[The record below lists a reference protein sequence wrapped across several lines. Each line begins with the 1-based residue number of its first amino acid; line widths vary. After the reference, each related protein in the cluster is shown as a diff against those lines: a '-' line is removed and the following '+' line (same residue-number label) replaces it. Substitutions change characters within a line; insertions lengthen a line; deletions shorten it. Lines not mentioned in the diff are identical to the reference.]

1 MAVIRWTGF
10 AGENRALHP
19 KLLPEAAGTLSRNQK
34 PGRGD
39 LRPWKNPAQV
49 ATVPSGRQTIY
60 RMGRDVASD
69 STYWLSWPGVVHA
82 VRGFDATDTT
92 ERTYYTGDGVPK
104 VTYNTSLDGTDPQDN
119 PGSNWRPLGLPA
131 PATAPLVTT
140 NTGTWTGDATTY
152 FYVYTYVNDWG
163 WESAPSPVS
172 LMNTRPS
179 DATAVISG
187 FAAAPSGNYQINRIR
202 IYRTQ
207 TGTSGSTEFFF
218 LREMAYGTT
227 STTDDNRDL
236 GEVLPTTTWLP
247 APGLPMGNGSTEPTL
262 SNLTSL
268 WNGMLAGI
276 SGNSVRFCEAYVP
289 YAWPIACDVVP
300 PDSKPVALGVFGQS
314 LLVLTTGRPLL
325 VAGSSPESMDQQP
338 LEMPQG
344 CVSARSVVSMGTG
357 VAWAS
362 DDGLCWY
369 GSGGARILTAGIML
383 REDWQALKP
392 DTIVGKMYEGL
403 YFGSYDDGS
412 GRKGFMIEPGNPQGI
427 FFLDTG
433 YEALHF
439 DELKDQLYVLDGS
452 TVKKWDA
459 GNLMTVKAK
468 SKQFWAP
475 KPINFAAAE
484 VVADTY
490 PLTCRVYADGVLK
503 HTQSVISNNP
513 FRLPSGFL
521 AQRWEIEI
529 EGTSAVQSVALGT
542 SVAELASV

>member
-49 ATVPSGRQTIY
+49 ATVPSGRKTIY

-69 STYWLSWPGVVHA
+69 STYWLSWPSVVHA

-104 VTYNTSLDGTDPQDN
+104 VTYNTSLDGVDPQDN
-119 PGSNWRPLGLPA
+119 PSTNWRPLGIPA
-131 PATAPLVTT
+131 PATAPTLAAAG
-140 NTGTWTGDATTY
+140 GTSTQTESYYYA
-152 FYVYTYVNDWG
+152 YTYVNDWG

-172 LMNTRPS
+172 AMLTRKT
-179 DATAVISG
+179 DATTTIAG
-187 FAAAPSGNYQINRIR
+187 FAAVPSGNYNVNRIR
-202 IYRTQ
+202 VYRTQ
-207 TGTSGSTEFFF
+207 TGATGTTEFFF
-218 LREMAYGTT
+218 LREIAYGTT
-227 STTDDNRDL
+227 STTDDNRNL

-276 SGNSVRFCEAYVP
+276 SGNSVRFCEAYAP
-289 YAWPIACDVVP
+289 YAWPIAYDVVP
-300 PDSKPVALGVFGQS
+300 PDSKPVGMGVFGQS

-344 CVSARSVVSMGTG
+344 CVASQSIVSMGAG

-362 DDGLCWY
+362 EDGLCWY
-369 GSGGARILTAGIML
+369 GAGGARILTAGLMT
-383 REDWQALKP
+383 REDWQALVP
-392 DTIVGKMYEGL
+392 SSIIGKMYEGL
-403 YFGSYDDGS
+403 YFGSYDDGG
-412 GRKGFMIEPGNPQGI
+412 GRKGFLIEPGNPQGI

-433 YEALHF
+433 YTALHF
-439 DELKDQLYVLDGS
+439 DELRDQLYVLDGTS
-452 TVKKWDA
+452 IKKWDA
-459 GNLMTVKAK
+459 GALMTVKAK

-484 VVADTY
+484 VVADAY
-490 PLTCRVYADGVLK
+490 PVTFRVYADGALK
-503 HTQSVISNNP
+503 HTQSVTGNNP

-521 AQRWEIEI
+521 AQRWELEI
-529 EGTSAVQSVALGT
+529 EGTSAVQSATLAT
-542 SVAELASV
+542 SVAELAAV